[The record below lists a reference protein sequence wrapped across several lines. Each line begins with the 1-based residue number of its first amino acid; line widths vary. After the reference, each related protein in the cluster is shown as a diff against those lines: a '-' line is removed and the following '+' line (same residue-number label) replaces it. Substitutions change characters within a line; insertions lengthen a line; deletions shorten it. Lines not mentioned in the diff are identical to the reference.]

1 MRSVL
6 AIPALLCSFLLHAQ
20 LPVKI
25 TDATALDH
33 ATPVAKSH
41 NARQAMAAA
50 NLNEEQQ
57 DLVVKYGDPDLW
69 PSGLKDDRQRALN
82 KSYIQNY
89 TCYRVGTFPE
99 DSVPMALIMIPAK
112 ENIHMPEELRPLAD
126 LYMVLPEKAI
136 TELNTGM
143 RRPEISRG
151 PRWKNL
157 PTAKILK
164 PEDLYATYDIASDSA
179 AMATLVKRGMSQPE
193 IDAVVFRSTD
203 RNWPDGIDTYD
214 ERQTQ
219 LAKFTKYKAF
229 LGARWDDKVL
239 LIVPAEKNK
248 KMPILMRPYVDLYF
262 VYNASSVEVK
272 EKKRK

>member
-1 MRSVL
+1 MRSAL
-6 AIPALLCSFLLHAQ
+6 SFPALVVCAVLHAQ

-25 TDATALDH
+25 TDAAALDH
-33 ATPVAKSH
+33 ATPVSKSH

-50 NLNEEQQ
+50 NLSEEQQ
-57 DLVVKYGDPDLW
+57 DLVVKYGDTDHW
-69 PSGLKDDRQRALN
+69 PNGIKDDRLRGMN

-112 ENIHMPEELRPLAD
+112 ENIHMPEEMRPLAD
-126 LYMVLPEKAI
+126 LYMVLPEKAL

-157 PTAKILK
+157 PAARILK
-164 PEDLYATYDIASDSA
+164 PEDLYATYDVASDSA
-179 AMATLVKRGMSQPE
+179 AIAALLKRGMSQPE

-214 ERQTQ
+214 ERQN
-219 LAKFTKYKAF
+219 LLSKFTKYKAF
-229 LGARWDDKVL
+229 VGAKWDDKVL
-239 LIVPAEKNK
+239 LVVPVEKNK

-262 VYNASSVEVK
+262 VYNAASVEVK